1 MTKNELIKTIS
12 KKAKVPN
19 NKATELF
26 DMFLLKIA
34 DKITLGHTALI
45 EDVGYFH
52 LRKGKIRNPGKGI
65 EKEKFEYHDFLILS
79 ESTELNINSTGNL
92 VLKVP
97 EFKNERKDAIDS
109 HFSSGLDKPE
119 LHNTVEVTSV
129 NHQIQLADDKRKE
142 LEIKVDSIMSE
153 VKTAK
158 SATSKNGVLLIDV
171 RKRNKANSEVNSD
184 DNTKEFN
191 SINSAGDRIQISNK
205 PKDIE
210 SHFGKD
216 YSQQID
222 EDFIKKVKDFKKK
235 RSKTK
240 TDKDAERNI
249 EARNWEKVSEPVSE
263 KKIEL
268 DMKDYNDITNFKADE
283 EDKLN
288 IHHEGTSKMA
298 MGDML
303 NLDNKGENSLGSEGQ
318 NINRKFKRI
327 KLKDPSANKNKNIE
341 PVVNKKEP
349 IKEVDTNPFVEND
362 NKKYNKVIGGEEQMN
377 TEKFREPSK
386 VKETLAG
393 MSELEEDKYIYDT
406 EINNSYRSYRDRGSR
421 ITFLIIFG
429 AIIVIGGGLYF
440 FFQNGSSD
448 VSEQNQ
454 IVQSRETVNTTYVDR
469 KFDIPITYPYVQP
482 EAEIQ
487 IYGLSP
493 ELFNSAVSKEPLKTE
508 QSSTKVPTK
517 IESTPPQN
525 VVEQSLSVSGEQ
537 VALNIFKYDQI
548 YVVQVAAFRLKSVAE
563 NEVAKFVKLGYKPFI
578 EEAVVN
584 GKNWYRVRVGD
595 FNTLEAAKQFQK

>member
-19 NKATELF
+19 NKAIELF

-52 LRKGKIRNPGKGI
+52 LRKGKIRNPGKGV

-79 ESTELNINSTGNL
+79 RSTELNINSTGNL

-97 EFKNERKDAIDS
+97 EFKNEKKDAIDS
-109 HFSSGLDKPE
+109 YFSPGLDKPE
-119 LHNTVEVTSV
+119 LHNAGKVTSV
-129 NHQIQLADDKRKE
+129 NHQIQLADVNRKE
-142 LEIKVDSIMSE
+142 LEKKVDSIMSE

-191 SINSAGDRIQISNK
+191 SINSAGDRIQISNR

-263 KKIEL
+263 
-268 DMKDYNDITNFKADE
+268 
-283 EDKLN
+283 
-288 IHHEGTSKMA
+288 MA

-421 ITFLIIFG
+421 ITLLIIFG

-440 FFQNGSSD
+440 FFQNGSSE

-454 IVQSRETVNTTYVDR
+454 FVQSRETVNTTYVDR

-508 QSSTKVPTK
+508 QITTKVPTK

-525 VVEQSLSVSGEQ
+525 LVEQSLSVSGEQ

-548 YVVQVAAFRLKSVAE
+548 YVVQVAAFRSKSVAE